1 MSLKDKRKKLLEDLR
16 VSNCYKGKAFL
27 KIPMGNWINFLV
39 EFEEQDKQ
47 AIKDLKDEI
56 DNQIEAPNNWIGVGQ
71 AEILKEKINKIM
83 GVWEE

>member
-1 MSLKDKRKKLLEDLR
+1 MTLKDKRKKLLEDLR

-47 AIKDLKDEI
+47 AIKDLKELSARKHKYTTTGFLNEI
-56 DNQIEAPNNWIGVGQ
+56 D
-71 AEILKEKINKIM
+71 KIM
-83 GVWEE
+83 GEWEE